1 MSRTARRALVTGG
14 TRGIGEATA
23 IVLRD
28 AGFDVVITGT
38 RDGGA
43 APAGCKYVAVDLA
56 KPANA
61 EAFAGEMAAE
71 GFSVLVNNAGMN
83 KVGRVEDYALA
94 DLENVLNVNLV
105 APYLLCRALV
115 PGMREAKFGR
125 IVNITSIFGLVSK
138 AGRSAYSSSKFGL
151 LGLTRALALEVA
163 ADNVL
168 VNCVA
173 PGFVDTDMT
182 RRVLGDAGIAEMV
195 RQVPMGRLAKPEEI
209 ARFIAFLCGDDN
221 SFMTGQTV
229 VIDGGFTCV

>member
-1 MSRTARRALVTGG
+1 MSAAPRRALVTGG

-28 AGFDVVITGT
+28 AGFDVVTTGT
-38 RDGGA
+38 AKTGSG
-43 APAGCKYVAVDLA
+43 PAGCRYVGVDLA

-61 EAFAGEMAAE
+61 EAFAAEMAAE
-71 GFSVLVNNAGMN
+71 RFAVLVNNAGMN
-83 KVGRVEDYALA
+83 KVGPLEQYALS
-94 DLENVLNVNLV
+94 DLENVLNVNLI
-105 APYLLCRALV
+105 APYVLCRALV
-115 PGMREAKFGR
+115 PGMRAARYGR

-138 AGRSAYSSSKFGL
+138 AGRSAYSASKFGL
-151 LGLTRALALEVA
+151 FGMTRALALEVA

-195 RQVPMGRLAKPEEI
+195 RQVPMGRLATPEEI
-209 ARFIAFLCGDDN
+209 ARFIAFLCGEDN

-229 VIDGGFTCV
+229 VLDGGFTCV